1 MSNPYA
7 PPPPDSPE
15 GSRERAVPPTG
26 PPAAPPAAPQ
36 AAPPLGLHAPVGAAP
51 APPPPDPEALARVGR
66 LVRHFGVWL
75 VAGVLVSMLPL
86 PWRLA
91 SLAFL
96 VGAAVAG
103 VRALRSVVAARVR
116 GGLAPMLA
124 VGLAMTAVLAVS
136 TLGTLALWPA
146 DTARQDCLSGA
157 LTRSAQAACERDYRD
172 AVADLTRGVTGGS

>member
-15 GSRERAVPPTG
+15 GSRERAVPP
-26 PPAAPPAAPQ
+26 APPAGD
-36 AAPPLGLHAPVGAAP
+36 AARPPLGLHPPVTAAP
-51 APPPPDPEALARVGR
+51 APPPPPDPEALARIGR

-96 VGAAVAG
+96 AGAAVAG

-124 VGLAMTAVLAVS
+124 VGLAMTAVLGVS
-136 TLGTLALWPA
+136 TLGTLALWSA
-146 DTARQDCLSGA
+146 DTARQECLSGA